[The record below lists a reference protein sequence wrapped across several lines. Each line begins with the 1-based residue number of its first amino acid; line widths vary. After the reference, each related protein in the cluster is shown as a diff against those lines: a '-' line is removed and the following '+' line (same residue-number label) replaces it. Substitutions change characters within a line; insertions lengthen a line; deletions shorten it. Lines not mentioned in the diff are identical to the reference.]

1 MGGWTP
7 FKRME
12 EQDDLELAATRLQA
26 SRPPTCVPWSV
37 WQDLAA
43 TSVCRACL
51 WLTCGFVPSCPRHVS
66 GCPCHTQA
74 RARGLR
80 SREKRGRRALA
91 AATRGARRLSKP
103 TIFNNI
109 YDNNNL
115 SDTAS
120 VDTFA
125 AIMMRRTVAAFY
137 TAALNYLMLL
147 VI

>member
-1 MGGWTP
+1 M
-7 FKRME
+7 
-12 EQDDLELAATRLQA
+12 
-26 SRPPTCVPWSV
+26 
-37 WQDLAA
+37 
-43 TSVCRACL
+43 
-51 WLTCGFVPSCPRHVS
+51 
-66 GCPCHTQA
+66 
-74 RARGLR
+74 
-80 SREKRGRRALA
+80 
-91 AATRGARRLSKP
+91 SKP